1 MFDTFP
7 AGSCSHPCPPTP
19 PQPLTLSSQHF
30 YLSLFFRWFNLSL
43 CLFFFF
49 FSLLLA
55 HSFSPSLYS
64 CVYVSELID
73 HSFFLRRDEAGH
85 RCLRM
90 ESPGWLA
97 GNVTNVPKAQVNK
110 MIISLKAY
118 IIKYLPKMVT
128 TGQAVIGAGWTA
140 GMDSAAL
147 LIKMTFFCAVT
158 IWQPAE

>member
-1 MFDTFP
+1 
-7 AGSCSHPCPPTP
+7 
-19 PQPLTLSSQHF
+19 
-30 YLSLFFRWFNLSL
+30 
-43 CLFFFF
+43 
-49 FSLLLA
+49 
-55 HSFSPSLYS
+55 
-64 CVYVSELID
+64 
-73 HSFFLRRDEAGH
+73 
-85 RCLRM
+85 
-90 ESPGWLA
+90 
-97 GNVTNVPKAQVNK
+97 